1 MSKADRQEQRERVA
15 QKLREL
21 GALYEETGRDA
32 ADFITG
38 TVSFIGDALA
48 TLLWA
53 VLAAVVCGAIFG
65 GVGAA
70 VGFFA
75 VWIGVLAP
83 RLGNFLLMLVCSAV
97 PGAFIALV
105 LSAVIGG
112 AFLGWWPLATAG
124 VIVYVWAKTVTEPVP
139 LPPPPLGTNL
149 PQQRPAFLR
158 DIAAN
163 KDLEIKP

>member
-1 MSKADRQEQRERVA
+1 MSKEQSERVA
-15 QKLREL
+15 RKLREL
-21 GALYEETGRDA
+21 GTVYEETGRAA
-32 ADFITG
+32 ADFITSSVG
-38 TVSFIGDALA
+38 FMGDALV

-70 VGFFA
+70 VGFVA

-83 RLGNFLLMLVCSAV
+83 RLGNFLLMLICSSV
-97 PGAFIALV
+97 PGAVIGLV

-139 LPPPPLGTNL
+139 LPPPAVGTSL

-163 KDLEIKP
+163 KDLEV

>member
-1 MSKADRQEQRERVA
+1 MSKASRQEQRELLA

-21 GALYEETGRDA
+21 GTVYEETGRDA
-32 ADFITG
+32 ADF
-38 TVSFIGDALA
+38 VSEAVTFLGGALV

-65 GVGAA
+65 VAGGA

-97 PGAFIALV
+97 PGALIGLV
-105 LSAVIGG
+105 LSSVIGG

-124 VIVYVWAKTVTEPVP
+124 VIVYVWAKTVTAPVLPAPVEEPS
-139 LPPPPLGTNL
+139 PLGNA
-149 PQQRPAFLR
+149 RPASPS
-158 DIAAN
+158 DIRST
-163 KDLEIKP
+163 DGIDYQ